1 MRRAAFIGIV
11 LALAAGASACGSRET
26 PAAEEKP
33 AAAASPAPAPPSV
46 PLIAPDRLRTFLPPA
61 TDWQQSD
68 VKSAGIQLPAP
79 GTHATAVYTRQN
91 ARAELAITD
100 TGGRQEFL
108 EATLTV
114 AGTDFLQK
122 AANGY
127 QKGARVAGHPAIESW
142 NHQDRLGEFTIVV
155 NSRFLIYVTATGLD
169 SIQTLRGLVDQIP
182 FKDIESLTVK

>member
-1 MRRAAFIGIV
+1 MPTAQG
-11 LALAAGASACGSRET
+11 
-26 PAAEEKP
+26 
-33 AAAASPAPAPPSV
+33 
-46 PLIAPDRLRTFLPPA
+46 
-61 TDWQQSD
+61 WQQSE

-79 GTHATAVYTRQN
+79 GTHATAVYTRN
-91 ARAELAITD
+91 GARAELAITD

-127 QKGARVAGHPAIESW
+127 QKGTKIADHPAIESW

-155 NSRFLIYVTATGLD
+155 NKRFLIYVTATGLD
-169 SIQTLRGLVDQIP
+169 SIETLRGLVARID
-182 FKDIESLTVK
+182 FKGVASLK

>member
-1 MRRAAFIGIV
+1 MRQIAAT
-11 LALAAGASACGSRET
+11 ALAIAIAASAAACGTREQP
-26 PAAEEKP
+26 PAAKGD
-33 AAAASPAPAPPSV
+33 AAAATPAPPPPSV
-46 PLIAPDRLRTFLPPA
+46 PLVSPDRVRALLPVA
-61 TDWQQSD
+61 KGWQQSE

-79 GTHATAVYTRQN
+79 GTHATAVYTRNN

-127 QKGARVAGHPAIESW
+127 QKGTKVAGHPAIESW
-142 NHQDRLGEFTIVV
+142 NHQDHLGEFTIVV
-155 NSRFLIYVTATGLD
+155 NKRFLIYVTATGLD
-169 SIQTLRGLVDQIP
+169 SIETLRALIEQVD
-182 FKDIESLTVK
+182 FKSIEALK